1 MRLLL
6 FLLFP
11 ALELYL
17 LVKVGSRVGAFN
29 MVAWV
34 FLSAFI
40 GIWAVR
46 NQGQAAL
53 RNAQAQMA
61 EGKVPQNNF
70 LEGVM
75 LFFGGLLLILPG
87 LISDVVGLFLLVP
100 DIRRFLAAKLGL
112 SMAEQRAEHPGQWG
126 GASRIIFYSSGFPGG
141 FGRGASSM
149 NGMNDMEGDR
159 GGPFFERG
167 PRGQFAGDDEDD
179 SPRQATIIES
189 TAIDIT
195 AKSGGDS
202 SAGSSGNPSGGSS
215 GGQGAAGSSP
225 DCGRRGKE

>member
-17 LVKVGSRVGAFN
+17 LVKVGSRIGALN
-29 MVAWV
+29 MVLWV
-34 FLSAFI
+34 FLSAVI

-46 NQGQAAL
+46 AQGQAAL

-61 EGKVPQNNF
+61 EGKVPQNSF

-87 LISDVVGLFLLVP
+87 LISDAAGLLLLVP

-112 SMAEQRAEHPGQWG
+112 SMAEQRAEHPGKWG

-141 FGRGASSM
+141 FGRGGEFMGGGASFDS
-149 NGMNDMEGDR
+149 DS
-159 GGPFFERG
+159 
-167 PRGQFAGDDEDD
+167 RGQFAQDEDD

-195 AKSGGDS
+195 AQGSDSPSSGSSSSASSGAGGTSGTGGMGGPGGPGGSGGTS
-202 SAGSSGNPSGGSS
+202 
-215 GGQGAAGSSP
+215 
-225 DCGRRGKE
+225 GKE

>member
-17 LVKVGSRVGAFN
+17 LVRVGSRVGALN
-29 MVAWV
+29 MVLWV
-34 FLSAFI
+34 FVSAAI

-46 NQGQAAL
+46 AQGQSAL
-53 RNAQAQMA
+53 RKAQGLMA
-61 EGKVPQNNF
+61 EGKVPQNSF
-70 LEGVM
+70 LEGVL

-87 LISDVVGLFLLVP
+87 LITDAVGLLLLVP
-100 DIRRFLAAKLGL
+100 DIRRFFAAKLGL

-141 FGRGASSM
+141 FGRRFGAPSGM
-149 NGMNDMEGDR
+149 DGNTWNGGGQMHHGQMHQGRPHHDDDGD
-159 GGPFFERG
+159 G
-167 PRGQFAGDDEDD
+167 
-179 SPRQATIIES
+179 PRQATIIES

-195 AKSGGDS
+195 DRQGEGSGRDDS
-202 SAGSSGNPSGGSS
+202 SSGSK
-215 GGQGAAGSSP
+215 
-225 DCGRRGKE
+225 GKGPQADA